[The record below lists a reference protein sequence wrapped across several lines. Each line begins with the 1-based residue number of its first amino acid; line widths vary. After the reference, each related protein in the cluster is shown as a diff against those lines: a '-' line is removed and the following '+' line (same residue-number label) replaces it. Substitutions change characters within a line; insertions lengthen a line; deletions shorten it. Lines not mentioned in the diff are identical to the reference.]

1 MDQQQVRTW
10 FVESRHCEEKEDGSL
25 QLSLFENVEI
35 SVGQVCYLDD
45 LSISGT
51 TPNVAMNNRLFL

>member
-1 MDQQQVRTW
+1 M
-10 FVESRHCEEKEDGSL
+10 ESRHCEEKEDGSL

-51 TPNVAMNNRLFL
+51 IPNVATNNRLFL